1 MRIYREPITI
11 YRNGPFID
19 LCRGPHIPA
28 TNKIKQ
34 IRLLKTSASHWKSG
48 DASAVAEMEGEEHL
62 LQRIYG
68 IAFGTK
74 NGMKAWEK
82 RLNEA
87 KMRDHRKIGV
97 QQGMYLSKCCN
108 WCVR

>member
-1 MRIYREPITI
+1 MAILSICAR
-11 YRNGPFID
+11 
-19 LCRGPHIPA
+19 PHIPA